1 MRRVFKSL
9 ICIVI
14 SLVILT
20 FSIVS
25 IPASAEITAE
35 QEILKYCLV
44 SYSQYWEQGIP
55 YMPNYFQNLIGWT
68 NNKSKWNDFISKSI
82 YPNRM
87 YVTKIL
93 YDGSTKY
100 FYIINYDE
108 IVSTGG
114 TIIFKNFVVAWFT
127 SSTTSGTESM
137 SLNVYEKNNSY
148 VDNLLATNYSGFNKA
163 YVSFSVGDGVVLDD
177 GIIYNNCSLDETKK
191 GIGLVEGLKNIL
203 TGKFSLVD
211 VLFDTDA
218 SLIDNFNLLGDSFNG
233 WLSDLIDINVE
244 TSSSEYNQL
253 LFDLENNTQNSAYIN
268 NVSQDTL
275 NQIRN
280 TYQNMKNT
288 FDNSVSIYSDNDNNY
303 RYTTNNN
310 NSSFSNVAGDTVTN
324 FNDYVSNSNDDNSN
338 TINNYFNTYIVDDGS
353 SNNGGNSGSGSNCNN
368 CSNSANASIGDI
380 VINNNFGGSS
390 SGTGDV
396 DVDLSAFEK
405 IINQCEKYWQ
415 MVTNLI
421 NMLPAEV
428 SLSFAGLITVVVICR
443 VLGR

>member
-1 MRRVFKSL
+1 MKKR
-9 ICIVI
+9 
-14 SLVILT
+14 LVYI
-20 FSIVS
+20 FVS
-25 IPASAEITAE
+25 FLMLLSCFTGMSVSAEITAE

-44 SYSQYWEQGIP
+44 SYGQYWEQGIP

-68 NNKSKWNDFISKSI
+68 NNKSKWNDFISKSV

-87 YVTKIL
+87 YVTKLL

-114 TIIFKNFVVAWFT
+114 TIIFKNFVVALFT

-303 RYTTNNN
+303 RYTTNNS

-324 FNDYVSNSNDDNSN
+324 FNDYVSNSNDDNSS

-353 SNNGGNSGSGSNCNN
+353 SNNNNNNGGNSGSGSGCNN
-368 CSNSANASIGDI
+368 SASASIGDI
-380 VINNNFGGSS
+380 VINNNLNGSSGGSFDGDFDIS
-390 SGTGDV
+390 SFESLLGKCQEFLIALKTGYTTIFPGDV
-396 DVDLSAFEK
+396 LLTLSCGLVA
-405 IINQCEKYWQ
+405 II
-415 MVTNLI
+415 L
-421 NMLPAEV
+421 
-428 SLSFAGLITVVVICR
+428 CR
-443 VLGR
+443 FLGR